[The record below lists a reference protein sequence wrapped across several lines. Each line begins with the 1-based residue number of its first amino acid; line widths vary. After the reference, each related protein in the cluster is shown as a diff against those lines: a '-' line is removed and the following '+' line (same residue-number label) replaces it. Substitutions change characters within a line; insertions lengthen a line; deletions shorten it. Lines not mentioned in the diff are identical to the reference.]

1 MPVKT
6 YKPTSPGRRG
16 MSVSTFEEITKTKP
30 ERALT
35 EPLRKTAGRNNN
47 GRITTRH
54 RGGGHKR
61 MYRIIDW
68 KRNKIGVPARVVSI
82 EYDPNRSARIA
93 LLLYADGE
101 KRYILAPTGLK
112 EGTRLSSGPEAE
124 LAP

>member
-1 MPVKT
+1 MPVRT
-6 YKPTSPGRRG
+6 YKPTSRGRRG

-35 EPLRKTAGRNNN
+35 EPLKKTAGRNNN

-68 KRNKIGVPARVVSI
+68 KRDKTGVPSSVIAI

-93 LLLYADGE
+93 LVQYEDGE
-101 KRYILAPTGLK
+101 KRYILCPV
-112 EGTRLSSGPEAE
+112 
-124 LAP
+124 

>member
-16 MSVSTFEEITKTKP
+16 MSVSTFDEITKTKP
-30 ERALT
+30 EKALT

-54 RGGGHKR
+54 RGGGAKR

-68 KRNKIGVPARVVSI
+68 KRDKIGMPARVIAI

-93 LLLYADGE
+93 LLQYEDGE
-101 KRYILAPTGLK
+101 RRYVLAPAGIK
-112 EGTRLSSGPEAE
+112 VGERIENGPQAE
-124 LAP
+124 IK